1 MDFQNVG
8 QDMTVKKDGIAVG
21 NIINYNLETGEAT
34 LEILPEYA
42 EEIWKEIAVPYIGTS
57 SRQYYSDE
65 KIDNMIDEYFTDDG
79 SYMPPVFPT
88 NDFFNPDDDIDFFN
102 PIVENSNIK
111 YEDRNIMSDEDF
123 DKSLKISVK
132 MVAAKNK

>member
-1 MDFQNVG
+1 
-8 QDMTVKKDGIAVG
+8 
-21 NIINYNLETGEAT
+21 
-34 LEILPEYA
+34 
-42 EEIWKEIAVPYIGTS
+42 
-57 SRQYYSDE
+57 
-65 KIDNMIDEYFTDDG
+65 
-79 SYMPPVFPT
+79 MPPVFPT